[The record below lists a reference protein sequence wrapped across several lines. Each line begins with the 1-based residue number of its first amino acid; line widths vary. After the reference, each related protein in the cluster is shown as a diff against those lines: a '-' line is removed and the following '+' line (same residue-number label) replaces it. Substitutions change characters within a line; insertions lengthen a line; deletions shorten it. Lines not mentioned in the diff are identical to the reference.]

1 MVATSYEGTPRA
13 VRIKRFLMRDPQPSS
28 VKGVDAEGETKTV
41 KISVGSRYK
50 WADATKL
57 LYQCV
62 TITALDPQGK
72 ELRQLPIGP
81 DDDAELHEDTVSE
94 ARAQV
99 STEFRSVMAREVT
112 ALVREISKA
121 MVEVADAAAQR
132 HSDHMTTAFNALV
145 GLVQAQA
152 QLHRGAVSQLAQLQ
166 RALGSVHG
174 QLPGAPQSEDA
185 VMQQLLMTVLN
196 GGGGGMQPAQQ
207 NGNGGGGGIQLSPE
221 VLASLAARFMGGAA
235 PPPAAPVEPT
245 IEPEDEPA
253 EDA

>member
-13 VRIKRFLMRDPQPSS
+13 VRIKRFLMRDPQPAS
-28 VKGVDAEGETKTV
+28 VAGLDAEGEKKTV
-41 KISVGSRYK
+41 KISAGSRYK
-50 WADATKL
+50 WSDATKL

-62 TITALDPQGK
+62 QITALDAQGK
-72 ELRQLPIGP
+72 ELRTLPIGP
-81 DDDAELHEDTVSE
+81 DDDAELHEDAVTE

-166 RALGSVHG
+166 RALGTVHG
-174 QLPGAPQSEDA
+174 QQPQLGGEDA
-185 VMQQLLMTVLN
+185 VMQQLMMSVLN
-196 GGGGGMQPAQQ
+196 GGGGGLAPQQQ
-207 NGNGGGGGIQLSPE
+207 NGNGGGVGIQLTPD
-221 VLASLAARFMGGAA
+221 VIAQLAQRFMGGGAPAAAA
-235 PPPAAPVEPT
+235 PAET